1 MKMGMMFVTT
11 LSPAWS
17 LQDSVGEVNKLQV
30 HRCAF
35 GKMGETLRLCDLVLD
50 LLQVGQ
56 RGRILSLRRLASPI
70 ANHGILH
77 WNAHRVEFQRLIIH
91 LLPVLV
97 AGSGEY
103 GKGFITYCKVSDK
116 PVGLFYIAVKNV
128 CKLI

>member
-70 ANHGILH
+70 AHHGILH

-97 AGSGEY
+97 AGSGKY
-103 GKGFITYCKVSDK
+103 GKGSLRI
-116 PVGLFYIAVKNV
+116 VKSPTNQLD
-128 CKLI
+128 CFTLLSKMYAN

>member
-1 MKMGMMFVTT
+1 MKMRLMFVTT

-56 RGRILSLRRLASPI
+56 RGRILSLRRLAAPI
-70 ANHGILH
+70 AQHGILH

-91 LLPVLV
+91 LLSVSV
-97 AGSGEY
+97 ASGAY
-103 GKGFITYCKVSDK
+103 GKGSLRI
-116 PVGLFYIAVKNV
+116 VKSPTNQLD
-128 CKLI
+128 CFTLLSKMYAN